1 MLVSAN
7 MGLARS
13 RQWAVDDRMMDA
25 RTLALTAIE
34 AVIEVVIEVV
44 IEGSTVLC
52 VCVCVSCP
60 PFCKAPRATL
70 RGGWDT

>member
-44 IEGSTVLC
+44 IEFVNKGS
-52 VCVCVSCP
+52 
-60 PFCKAPRATL
+60 
-70 RGGWDT
+70 G